1 MNRYTI
7 KGWLWLVMAF
17 AFLFSSCNEEVTEV
31 VTEYQR
37 KNDAFVEVV
46 SNDNRYTKLEFLHEG
61 PIYYRV
67 LTAAPDANKDNK
79 PLQNS
84 KVSVYLKGIFPK
96 LQLLSLEEVKALKD
110 VMPLIASGEEFQHK
124 SDKPTPLWV
133 QEKNINS
140 SGSVSTIK
148 GVQVALQNMAVGEKW
163 EVVIPWQMGYRG
175 YSFSGVIPAY
185 STLVFEI
192 ELVDILEK

>member
-1 MNRYTI
+1 MNRYI
-7 KGWLWLVMAF
+7 MKGGLWLAMAF
-17 AFLFSSCNEEVTEV
+17 SFLLSSCNEEVTEV

-46 SNDNRYTKLEFLHEG
+46 SNDSRYTKLEFLHED
-61 PIYYRV
+61 PVYYRV

-84 KVSVYLKGIFPK
+84 QVSVYLKGVLPK
-96 LQLLSLEEVKALKD
+96 LQLVSIEEIKALKD

-124 SDKPTPLWV
+124 SDKPAPLWV
-133 QEKNINS
+133 QEKSIGS
-140 SGSVSTIK
+140 SGTVSTIK
-148 GVQVALQNMAVGEKW
+148 GVQVALQNMAVGDKW
-163 EVVIPWQMGYRG
+163 EVVIPWQMGYKR
-175 YSFSGVIPAY
+175 YSFSSVIPAY

-192 ELVDILEK
+192 ELVDILQK

>member
-1 MNRYTI
+1 MNRYII
-7 KGWLWLVMAF
+7 KGGLWLVMALSL
-17 AFLFSSCNEEVTEV
+17 FLSSCNEEMAEV

-46 SNDNRYTKLEFLHEG
+46 SNDSRYTKLEFLHEG

-84 KVSVYLKGIFPK
+84 RVSVYLKGVFPK
-96 LQLLSLEEVKALKD
+96 LELFSLEEVKALKD

-133 QEKNINS
+133 QEKNIS
-140 SGSVSTIK
+140 STGTVSTIK
-148 GVQVALQNMAVGEKW
+148 GVQVALQNMAVGDKW
-163 EVVIPWQMGYRG
+163 EVVIPWQMGYKR
-175 YSFSGVIPAY
+175 YNFSSVIPAY